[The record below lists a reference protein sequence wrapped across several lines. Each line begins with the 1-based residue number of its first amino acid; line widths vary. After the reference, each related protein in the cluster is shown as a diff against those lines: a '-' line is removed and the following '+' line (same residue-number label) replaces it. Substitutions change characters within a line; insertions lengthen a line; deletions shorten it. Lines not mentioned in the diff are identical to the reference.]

1 MCSYLIPGST
11 IGSIIGWLAVVGHRI
26 KNGCNRNR
34 VMSQHNSNRKD
45 TLTILPITLDK
56 YTDRMID
63 LRDSCFEL
71 TNQNFGQQNRAGSRT
86 QAAISEGAINFQTMS
101 KNDREI
107 VHNISNYMVME
118 KMNGICQQLED
129 LKATNTTLLDE
140 MKKTNDKNDSRFDE
154 ADKTYKLLKASI
166 ALHHRE
172 ARRRLRKVE
181 TKLNTEYF
189 Q

>member
-45 TLTILPITLDK
+45 SLTILPITLNK
-56 YTDRMID
+56 YP
-63 LRDSCFEL
+63 
-71 TNQNFGQQNRAGSRT
+71 GQQNRAGSRT
-86 QAAISEGAINFQTMS
+86 QAATIEGAINFQTMS
-101 KNDREI
+101 EKDREI

-118 KMNGICQQLED
+118 KMKGICQQLED

>member
-45 TLTILPITLDK
+45 SLTILPITLNK
-56 YTDRMID
+56 YT
-63 LRDSCFEL
+63 
-71 TNQNFGQQNRAGSRT
+71 GQQNRAGSRT
-86 QAAISEGAINFQTMS
+86 QAAIIEGVINFQTMS
-101 KNDREI
+101 EKDREI

-118 KMNGICQQLED
+118 KIKGICQQLED